1 MTIIE
6 KIAPLSII
14 NAVGYS
20 TRVGGSA
27 PSPDVLEA
35 MRWAQ
40 GHYFELDDLLNEASA
55 IIAHETGSEGG
66 LVTCS
71 ASAALTLG
79 AAAILTGNDLGAME
93 ALPDTSTLVRRQFL
107 YPRHN
112 DYDYDHPIRASGA
125 ELVPFSF
132 EGDDLEKRLEEAI
145 NERTAG
151 VIYVWRSRQERSL
164 IERIGRFCRA
174 ARVPF
179 LLDAAMG
186 LPPAENLRDFYQ
198 LGPNLV
204 ALSGGKHLEGP
215 QNSGLL
221 FGDGDLV
228 SCAWLQMVDMDVRP
242 SSWSLSR
249 FIADGTVPRPPRHGI
264 GRGFKVGKDAIVGC
278 LTALT
283 AYPNRDFL
291 AEAERWE
298 RICNELATALCSNE
312 DFRIEYLPVN
322 GTGQYPVVRITA
334 RSAQEMTR
342 LKSQLKQGSPKI
354 VTAEDEESEETIY
367 LYPMCLRDSDIPL
380 VIRRINEVTC
390 Q

>member
-6 KIAPLSII
+6 QIAPLSVI
-14 NAVGYS
+14 NAVGYA
-20 TRVGGSA
+20 TRVGGSR
-27 PSPDVLEA
+27 PSTEVLAA
-35 MRWAQ
+35 MWWAQ
-40 GHYFELDDLLNEASA
+40 EHYFELDDLLNEASG
-55 IIAHETGSEGG
+55 IIARETGSQGG

-93 ALPDTSTLVRRQFL
+93 ALPDTSALVRRQFL

-125 ELVPFSF
+125 ALIPFSF
-132 EGDDLEKRLEEAI
+132 EGDDLEMRLGAAI
-145 NERTAG
+145 NEQTAG

-174 ARVPF
+174 AKIPF

-221 FGDGDLV
+221 FGDADLV
-228 SCAWLQMVDMDVRP
+228 TSAWLQMVDMDVRP
-242 SSWSLSR
+242 ISWSLAR
-249 FIADGTVPRPPRHGI
+249 LIADGTIPRPPRHGI
-264 GRGFKVGKDAIVGC
+264 GRGFKVGKDAILGC
-278 LTALT
+278 LTALS
-283 AYPNRDFL
+283 AYPKRDFI
-291 AEAERWE
+291 AEAERWK
-298 RICNELATALCSNE
+298 RICNDLGAALCSNE
-312 DFRIEYLPVN
+312 DFQIESLPTN

-334 RSAQEMTR
+334 RNAERMAWF
-342 LKSQLKQGSPKI
+342 KNQLKHGSPKI
-354 VTAEDEESEETIY
+354 VTAEDEESEETTY
-367 LYPMCLRDSDIPL
+367 LYPMCLPDSAIPPL
-380 VIRRINEVTC
+380 IGRINELLRP
-390 Q
+390 